1 MNLRARNMPRTRV
14 LPVLVLDAN
23 CRAGLA
29 FIRSLGRAGV
39 TVVGGECH
47 AGATGFYSRFCSR
60 SFLYRSPLADRQGF
74 VEDVLAELK
83 RTRYAALFAMTDQ
96 TILSLVERREEILSL
111 VASPLPARER
121 LEGAFDKKRTLE
133 VAMSLGIQVPA
144 TIELRSPEEAEEAAA
159 RLGYPVV
166 LKTRRSTSWHGD
178 EGAKRKP
185 TYAFDRDMLR
195 EHVRILAEN
204 GSLPLLQEF
213 VPGKERG
220 FAAFVHRGRQM
231 ATFEIERLRST
242 HPLGSGSW
250 CCSRAA
256 AHDPYVKWAAQ
267 ALIEALDWEGFALVE
282 FKIHERTGK
291 AYLLEINGRPWASLH
306 LALKA
311 GVDFPLLAYR
321 ALTRQWMPI
330 VPANYAVGTECR
342 WLRGELMYLRHI
354 LGGVPAAS
362 AVAYPRRVRGT
373 LEVLGPG
380 MLFGAEEFMCAD
392 PAPGLVAVGRHLFS
406 GVRRVWGRLLEPAR
420 WSREMRRALGL
431 AAALVWLAWAVA
443 VYGRYLFGY
452 RQVIKRAVGL
462 LVG

>member
-1 MNLRARNMPRTRV
+1 MK
-14 LPVLVLDAN
+14 
-23 CRAGLA
+23 
-29 FIRSLGRAGV
+29 
-39 TVVGGECH
+39 VVGGECH
-47 AGATGFYSRFCSR
+47 PGATGFYSRFCSR
-60 SFLYRSPLADRQGF
+60 SFLYRSPLADRHGF

-83 RTRYAALFAMTDQ
+83 RSRYGALFAMTDQ
-96 TILSLVERREEILSL
+96 TILPLVERREEILSL

-144 TIELRSPEEAEEAAA
+144 TIELRSVEEAEEAAA
-159 RLGYPVV
+159 LLGYPVV

-178 EGAKRKP
+178 AGQKRKP
-185 TYAFDRDMLR
+185 TYAFDRETLR
-195 EHVRILAEN
+195 EHVRMLAKD

-220 FAAFVHRGRQM
+220 FAAFVVRGRQM
-231 ATFEIERLRST
+231 VTFEIERLRST
-242 HPLGSGSW
+242 HPVGSGSW

-267 ALIEALDWEGFALVE
+267 ALIEALGWEGFALVE

-291 AYLLEINGRPWASLH
+291 PYLLEINGRPWASLH

-321 ALTRQWMPI
+321 ALTRQWLPI
-330 VPANYAVGTECR
+330 VPASYAVGTECR

-354 LGGVPAAS
+354 LEGPPAGS
-362 AVAYPRRVRGT
+362 AMAYPGRVKGA

-380 MLFGAEEFMCAD
+380 LLFRAEEFMCAD
-392 PAPGLVAVGRHLFS
+392 PAPGLVALGRHLFS
-406 GVRRVWGRLLEPAR
+406 GAGRISRRFLRPAK
-420 WSREMRRALGL
+420 WSREMRRAVGLG
-431 AAALVWLAWAVA
+431 AALAWLAWAVA

-452 RQVIKRAVGL
+452 RQVIERALGL